1 MASRRDTLLQQLGI
15 TQWTLR
21 RPAVLQGEVAVSLP
35 ADTKLLIVADVPPA
49 EDDPL
54 VRDVLLSLALT
65 GEQVY
70 RLTPEQVT
78 MLPEDTR
85 CNVWRL
91 GVNEPLTLTGTQ
103 LSSPAL
109 AELYQDAGA
118 KRALWQQICE
128 NEPDFYPDAR

>member
-49 EDDPL
+49 EDDSL
-54 VRDVLLSLALT
+54 VRDVLRSLALA
-65 GEQVY
+65 ESQVY
-70 RLTPEQVT
+70 RLTPGQVT
-78 MLPEDTR
+78 MLPEETR
-85 CNVWRL
+85 CNIWRMGL
-91 GVNEPLTLTGTQ
+91 SEPLTLAGVQ
-103 LSSPAL
+103 LSTPAL

-128 NEPDFYPDAR
+128 NEQHFYPDSR

>member
-1 MASRRDTLLQQLGI
+1 MIR
-15 TQWTLR
+15 WLR
-21 RPAVLQGEVAVSLP
+21 CAAQPG
-35 ADTKLLIVADVPPA
+35 AD
-49 EDDPL
+49 
-54 VRDVLLSLALT
+54 
-65 GEQVY
+65 GQQVY

-85 CNVWRL
+85 CNVGDWAST
-91 GVNEPLTLTGTQ
+91 NLTAHGTQ

>member
-35 ADTKLLIVADVPPA
+35 AETKLLIVADVPPA

-54 VRDVLLSLALT
+54 VRDVLRSLALA
-65 GEQVY
+65 EPQVY

-78 MLPEDTR
+78 MLPENTR
-85 CNVWRL
+85 CNIWRL
-91 GVNEPLTLTGTQ
+91 GLSEPLTLAGTQ

-109 AELYQDAGA
+109 AELYQDASA

-128 NEPDFYPDAR
+128 NEQHFYPDTR

>member
-35 ADTKLLIVADVPPA
+35 AETKLLIVADVPPA

-54 VRDVLLSLALT
+54 VRDVLRSMALA
-65 GEQVY
+65 EPQVY

-85 CNVWRL
+85 CNIWRL
-91 GVNEPLTLTGTQ
+91 GLSEPLTLAGTQ

-109 AELYQDAGA
+109 AELYQDASA

-128 NEPDFYPDAR
+128 NEQHFYPDAR

>member
-1 MASRRDTLLQQLGI
+1 MASRRDRLLQQLGI

-21 RPAVLQGEVAVSLP
+21 RPTELQGEVAVSLP
-35 ADTKLLIVADVPPA
+35 ADTQLLIVAEVPPA

-54 VRDVLLSLALT
+54 VRDVLRSLALS
-65 GEQVY
+65 EPQVY

-85 CNVWRL
+85 CNIWRL
-91 GVNEPLTLTGTQ
+91 GLSEPLTLAGTQ

-109 AELYQDAGA
+109 AELYQDASA

-128 NEPDFYPDAR
+128 NEQHFYPDAR

>member
-35 ADTKLLIVADVPPA
+35 AETKLLIVADVPPA

-54 VRDVLLSLALT
+54 VRDVLRSLALA
-65 GEQVY
+65 EPQVY

-78 MLPEDTR
+78 MLPENTR
-85 CNVWRL
+85 CNIWRL
-91 GVNEPLTLTGTQ
+91 GLSEPLTLAGTQ

-109 AELYQDAGA
+109 AELYQDASA

-128 NEPDFYPDAR
+128 NEQHFYPDAR